1 MQVHHCLHIGPHP
14 FLAGNLWPMG
24 VQLLCEGC
32 HPLASTVRTY
42 PSQQLERSDDLTS
55 LSL

>member
-24 VQLLCEGC
+24 VQLLCEGY
-32 HPLASTVRTY
+32 HLLASTVRTY

-55 LSL
+55 L